1 VDRFKWLNYWVKL
14 TNNMTKIIPHPANAP
29 GDFYVEDGCCTS
41 CGMPFTV
48 APDLFTALEDGH
60 CFVSKQPTNQAEV
73 HRMTQAFAVQDM
85 GCIRYKGTN
94 RIIKIKL
101 IAMGEGEQCDQLDDA
116 DLIALNQEI
125 QADLEI
131 KRAQFK

>member
-1 VDRFKWLNYWVKL
+1 
-14 TNNMTKIIPHPANAP
+14 MTKIIPHPANVP
-29 GDFYVEDGCCTS
+29 GDFYVEKGCCLS
-41 CGMPFTV
+41 CNMPFTV
-48 APDLFTALEDGH
+48 APELFSSLEDGH
-60 CFVSKQPTNQAEV
+60 CFVSKQPTSVREV
-73 HRMTQAFAVQDM
+73 TAMTQAFQVQDV

-125 QADLEI
+125 QADLVI